1 MQSIYHVP
9 VPMIMRVQPC
19 RHVWIKLDVELIADG
34 MVILGSNLFLSL
46 VTIKM
51 KQRVESIYR
60 TNREI

>member
-1 MQSIYHVP
+1 MQTIYHVH

-19 RHVWIKLDVELIADG
+19 RDVWIKLDVELIADG

-46 VTIKM
+46 VTIKR

-60 TNREI
+60 TNR

>member
-1 MQSIYHVP
+1 MT
-9 VPMIMRVQPC
+9 MIMRVQPC
-19 RHVWIKLDVELIADG
+19 RDVWIKLDVELIADG

-46 VTIKM
+46 VTIKR

>member
-1 MQSIYHVP
+1 M
-9 VPMIMRVQPC
+9 
-19 RHVWIKLDVELIADG
+19 WIKLDVELIADG

-46 VTIKM
+46 VTIKR